1 MMRYGQH
8 NNLASQKAVFPKCG
22 IQNKKRTTMDG
33 KSVVETFPTHVVRR
47 NSRKKEP
54 ALGDKSE
61 YSRYKISPNF
71 FFLPRVI
78 LSTENYI

>member
-1 MMRYGQH
+1 
-8 NNLASQKAVFPKCG
+8 
-22 IQNKKRTTMDG
+22 MDG

-61 YSRYKISPNF
+61 YSRYKISPNC
-71 FFLPRVI
+71 FLPRVI

>member
-1 MMRYGQH
+1 
-8 NNLASQKAVFPKCG
+8 
-22 IQNKKRTTMDG
+22 MDG
-33 KSVVETFPTHVVRR
+33 KSVVETFPAHVVRR

-61 YSRYKISPNF
+61 YSRYKISPNC